1 MAGDGNGSN
10 RIVAYALLGA
20 LGISGAGAGG
30 ATWLNRG
37 PDERL
42 VNSLVDQ
49 QQQLARE
56 TARIRIVLDRLERR
70 IFNLEQGR
78 W

>member
-1 MAGDGNGSN
+1 
-10 RIVAYALLGA
+10 
-20 LGISGAGAGG
+20 
-30 ATWLNRG
+30 
-37 PDERL
+37 
-42 VNSLVDQ
+42 
-49 QQQLARE
+49 LARE

>member
-1 MAGDGNGSN
+1 MAEDGNGSN
-10 RIVAYALLGA
+10 RIVAYALMGA
-20 LGISGAGAGG
+20 LGISGVGAGG

-37 PDERL
+37 PDHRL
-42 VNSLVDQ
+42 IDAIIEQ
-49 QQQLARE
+49 QAQVARE
-56 TARIRIVLDRLERR
+56 TARLRIVLDRLERR